1 MIKVVFTNIQ
11 SEIKINGLLSN
22 PFTLMQGVRQ
32 GCPFSMLLYM
42 IIAEAFV
49 NFIDEDQKN
58 TKNRS

>member
-1 MIKVVFTNIQ
+1 MIKVALTNIQ

-32 GCPFSMLLYM
+32 GCSFSMLLYM

-58 TKNRS
+58 TKKRS